1 MGDKD
6 AAPQVRLATT
16 TAMLSTAET
25 SGSKRYPHHVDN
37 KPSPQ
42 VRLAHV
48 PGAQG
53 DNNLL
58 GQRGVDQL
66 PLSSAPALLVSYAYL
81 QPFMKARHLYQYRD
95 WVLDSGAFSAH
106 AAGKTIELARYIDV
120 VKELLAGEDPPS
132 EVFALDV
139 IGDHVASTKNADLM
153 VEAGLDVIPCF
164 HFGEPWESL
173 LDMAKRFD
181 KIALGGVARMKQGK
195 RIEWVGQCFARVW
208 PKKIHGFGMSTRELV
223 LGFPFHSVDATS
235 WELGPCGFGNWKSFG
250 KMSVRGSAQNLRA
263 EVEWYLKLE
272 REAQQKWAKEMKQLE
287 AQSPVSVRLSV
298 DAAAVG
304 GKRIGAALEPRA
316 PSPEPVVRLAHN
328 NGIRISALSKGE
340 KK

>member
-1 MGDKD
+1 MTS
-6 AAPQVRLATT
+6 VRLAYHPEGGRTLSDLRLGYNPGPINAYGALAPT
-16 TAMLSTAET
+16 VAGGAMSPENLSKALGPEI
-25 SGSKRYPHHVDN
+25 
-37 KPSPQ
+37 
-42 VRLAHV
+42 RLAHV

-106 AAGKTIELARYIDV
+106 AAGKTIELSKYIDV

-181 KIALGGVARMKQGK
+181 KIALGGVARMKEKQ
-195 RIEWVGQCFARVW
+195 RTAWIGQCFARVW
-208 PKKIHGFGMSTRELV
+208 PKKIHGFGMSTRGLV

-272 REAQQKWAKEMKQLE
+272 REAQQKWAKEMKQLSTMGG
-287 AQSPVSVRLSV
+287 AIRLSV
-298 DAAAVG
+298 G
-304 GKRIGAALEPRA
+304 GNRDRDTGK
-316 PSPEPVVRLAHN
+316 
-328 NGIRISALSKGE
+328 LSLMRRRDDV
-340 KK
+340 